1 MAFKGWGLVPVLRL
15 INLIKVRLKNMSSSS
30 YSTPFGAGLAKL
42 AGAFT
47 PSAQRQLLSA
57 RAEGIQSR
65 NLANALIAQQKQF
78 DLDNSREAIQ
88 SLRNQAE
95 ANPDNM
101 DMQNS
106 LLGMLSGKPSA
117 YASSLSAYGKEGRTL
132 NQEKQYQDSLNNLG
146 DKAIAIEGPNGP
158 MNISMADL
166 FKLKQNISQIGSASV
181 TPSTIAKNEAQM
193 NKANITVNAHEAF
206 QNSFPKNVG
215 VDIGGGLVVAP
226 GAFENPNDYATTN
239 KIVQQG
245 QNEVTRGTNL
255 GLTGQSIKQDIKK
268 KVEENRFD
276 AQNNPVLTATN
287 VSKLDNSLI
296 IGDIKRLEYEILD
309 NTQGD
314 VEGLAKAKYQ
324 LKSLEAQ
331 MKKIDAELPFDK
343 TTLKFQKNG
352 KFTATNKFGQQI
364 QVSVASGKDNK
375 VVPNDLQKVEL
386 TGPNGEV
393 TEVMFVSPTNAVR
406 TMNELRAM
414 DKEPQK
420 VYTPKQLGAVEFG
433 VTHKFNKVLKGV
445 PRTQLMNKYNK
456 GEQVVARIK
465 ENMDILQHNPD
476 VAGVVGKFK
485 KFSEFTKQFNNV
497 AMVKNGDNYVMWN
510 KSTKKI
516 VNDPATR
523 FALNVVFLKAGAR
536 KALIQEAR
544 VSEGEQK
551 IVNEIV
557 DGQQL
562 WTDPV
567 TAMTALTE
575 LGRIME
581 DFREVASVGL
591 GIKDFKKHTF
601 GQVVTDLGIPTPS
614 PQAQAPVPQN
624 TANNAVNPAFADTSD
639 DDLLRGF

>member
-1 MAFKGWGLVPVLRL
+1 MA
-15 INLIKVRLKNMSSSS
+15 SSS
-30 YSTPFGAGLAKL
+30 YSSPFGSGLSKL

-47 PSAQRQLLSA
+47 PSAQRQLLGA
-57 RAEGIQSR
+57 RAQGIGAR
-65 NLANALIAQQKQF
+65 TLASQLKAQQSQF
-78 DLDNSREAIQ
+78 DLDNQREAIQ
-88 SLRNQAE
+88 SLRNQSE
-95 ANPDNM
+95 ANPENM

-106 LLGMLSGKPSA
+106 LLGNLLGNPSG
-117 YASSLSAYGKEGRTL
+117 YATSLSAYGKEGRL
-132 NQEKQYQDSLNNLG
+132 VNEDKQYQDSLKNLG
-146 DKAIAIEGPNGP
+146 DKGIAIQGANGP
-158 MNISMADL
+158 INIGMADL
-166 FKLKQNISQIGSASV
+166 FKLRQNISQMGSASV
-181 TPSTIAKNEAQM
+181 TPSAIDKNEAM
-193 NKANITVNAHEAF
+193 TSGYNLANESTKAF
-206 QNSFPKNVG
+206 QGALAGKTYE
-215 VDIGGGLVVAP
+215 IAP
-226 GAFENPNDYATTN
+226 GVNIPGESFSAPEQFSSTN
-239 KIVQQG
+239 KTVAQTK
-245 QNEVTRGTNL
+245 NENIKAIGFGTDNL
-255 GLTGQSIKQDIKK
+255 SKK
-268 KVEENRFD
+268 EDLRF
-276 AQNNPVLTATN
+276 NKIINPMKEDEQLQKIDEL
-287 VSKLDNSLI
+287 VSKNQIQSL
-296 IGDIKRLEYEILD
+296 KLEILE

-331 MKKIDAELPFDK
+331 MKKVDSELPFDK

-414 DKEPQK
+414 DKDPQK
-420 VYTPKQLGAVEFG
+420 VYTPKQLGAVQFG
-433 VTHKFNKVLKGV
+433 FTHKHNKILKGV

-456 GEQVVARIK
+456 GEQVVARIQ
-465 ENMDILQHNPD
+465 ENMDILENHPE

-497 AMVKNGDNYVMWN
+497 AIQKNGDNYVMWN
-510 KSTKKI
+510 KDTNKI
-516 VNDPATR
+516 VKDPATR

-562 WTDPV
+562 WTDPA
-567 TAMTALTE
+567 TAMTSLTE

-591 GIKDFKKHTF
+591 GIKDYKKHKF
-601 GQVVTDLGIPTPS
+601 GQVITDLGTPTS
-614 PQAQAPVPQN
+614 DAQIAQQTVP
-624 TANNAVNPAFADTSD
+624 NAVNPEFANTSD
-639 DDLLRGF
+639 DDLVRDY

>member
-1 MAFKGWGLVPVLRL
+1 MA
-15 INLIKVRLKNMSSSS
+15 SSS
-30 YSTPFGAGLAKL
+30 YSSPFGSGLSKL

-47 PSAQRQLLSA
+47 PSAQRQLLGA
-57 RAEGIQSR
+57 RAQGIGAR
-65 NLANALIAQQKQF
+65 TLASQLKAQQSQF
-78 DLDNSREAIQ
+78 DLDNQREAIQ
-88 SLRNQAE
+88 SLRNQSE
-95 ANPDNM
+95 ANPENM

-106 LLGMLSGKPSA
+106 LLGNLLGNPSG
-117 YASSLSAYGKEGRTL
+117 YATSLSAYGKEGREV
-132 NQEKQYQDSLNNLG
+132 NQEKQYQDSLKNLG
-146 DKAIAIEGPNGP
+146 DKGIAIQGANGP
-158 MNISMADL
+158 INIGMADL
-166 FKLKQNISQIGSASV
+166 FKLRQNISQMGSASV
-181 TPSTIAKNEAQM
+181 TPSAIAKNEAM
-193 NKANITVNAHEAF
+193 TSGYNLANESTKAF
-206 QNSFPKNVG
+206 QGALAGKTYE
-215 VDIGGGLVVAP
+215 IAP
-226 GAFENPNDYATTN
+226 GVNIPGESFSAPEQFSSTN
-239 KIVQQG
+239 KTVAQTK
-245 QNEVTRGTNL
+245 NENIKAIGFGTDNL
-255 GLTGQSIKQDIKK
+255 SKK
-268 KVEENRFD
+268 EDLRF
-276 AQNNPVLTATN
+276 NKIINPMKEDEQLQKIDEL
-287 VSKLDNSLI
+287 VSKNQIQSL
-296 IGDIKRLEYEILD
+296 KLEILE

-331 MKKIDAELPFDK
+331 MKKVDSELPFDK

-414 DKEPQK
+414 DKDPQK
-420 VYTPKQLGAVEFG
+420 VYTPKQLGAVQFG
-433 VTHKFNKVLKGV
+433 FTHKHNKILKGV

-456 GEQVVARIK
+456 GEQVVARIQ
-465 ENMDILQHNPD
+465 ENMDILENHPE

-497 AMVKNGDNYVMWN
+497 AIQKNGDNYVMWN
-510 KSTKKI
+510 KDTNKI
-516 VNDPATR
+516 VKDPATR

-562 WTDPV
+562 WTDPA
-567 TAMTALTE
+567 TAMTSLTE

-591 GIKDFKKHTF
+591 GIKDYKKHKF
-601 GQVVTDLGIPTPS
+601 GQVITDLGTPTS
-614 PQAQAPVPQN
+614 DAQIAQQTVP
-624 TANNAVNPAFADTSD
+624 NAVNPEFANTSD
-639 DDLLRGF
+639 DDLVRDY